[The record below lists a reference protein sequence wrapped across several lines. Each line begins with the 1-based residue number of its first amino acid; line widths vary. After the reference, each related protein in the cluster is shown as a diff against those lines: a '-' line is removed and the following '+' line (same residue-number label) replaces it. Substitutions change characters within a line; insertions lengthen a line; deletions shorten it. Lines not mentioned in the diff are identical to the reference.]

1 MTEADVGDDFDLCVM
16 ANDTLFTLPSQ
27 GLQIVL
33 RTFVSD
39 GVVRTCPEISRYS
52 WPAELDLMAAA
63 EGLRLVGRWADWA
76 GARSPVPRTAIS
88 RSTAEPHRSGFA
100 RSGVRPGFRRRSAV
114 ASLDGCSRRGE
125 RR

>member
-1 MTEADVGDDFDLCVM
+1 MPEQLCARETDGLVALRVADMAEADVGDDFDLSVM

-39 GVVRTCPEISRYS
+39 GVVRTCPETSRCS

-63 EGLRLVGRWADWA
+63 EALRLVGRWADWA
-76 GARSPVPRTAIS
+76 GGAFTRSADRHISLYRRTA
-88 RSTAEPHRSGFA
+88 
-100 RSGVRPGFRRRSAV
+100 
-114 ASLDGCSRRGE
+114 
-125 RR
+125 